1 MKDYS
6 INDFVMTGNE
16 SFLGKYYADY
26 RTVEIRHKGKG
37 TTANILTDA
46 SGMPVQE
53 ANNIT
58 DRIRVAFSLKGKE
71 SKIIPITIEG
81 VKVLVLKFPEI

>member
-6 INDFVMTGNE
+6 TNDFVRTGNE

-26 RTVEIRHKGKG
+26 RTVEIRHKEKG

-46 SGMPVQE
+46 NGDPVQE

-58 DRIRVAFSLKGKE
+58 DRIRAAFSLKGRE
-71 SKIIPITIEG
+71 SKIIPIMIEG
-81 VKVLVLKFPEI
+81 VKFLVLKFPTI